1 MEAWAGKSRDATP
14 FWPTPERG
22 STLGLPARLACHPPT
37 TTSTPMARN
46 DTDKRKTGGLDV
58 ADPPVAEAQPE
69 SLDKVRDI
77 LFGGQMRAVETRL
90 QGLEERLRREHEAL
104 KADFSKQVESLDAF
118 IRSEAQILAERLSAE
133 RTKRTED
140 LKSLA
145 AEIKEAIRALE
156 KRHVMLEEAANM
168 ADAGLRDQ
176 LLLQSKASATE
187 LAKLGDRL
195 GAELQRSH
203 HELKTTKTDSAS
215 LSGLLSELAAR
226 VGGAPA
232 PGSGKNGPR
241 S

>member
-1 MEAWAGKSRDATP
+1 
-14 FWPTPERG
+14 
-22 STLGLPARLACHPPT
+22 
-37 TTSTPMARN
+37 MARS
-46 DTDKRKTGGLDV
+46 DSDKRKAGGLDV
-58 ADPPVAEAQPE
+58 AEPPVAEAQPE

-77 LFGGQMRAVETRL
+77 LFGSQMRAVDTRL

-104 KADFSKQVESLDAF
+104 KTDFSKQVESLDAF

-133 RTKRTED
+133 RTKRTEE

-156 KRHVMLEEAANM
+156 KRHVKLEEASNM

-176 LLLQSKASATE
+176 LLMQSKAAAT
-187 LAKLGDRL
+187 
-195 GAELQRSH
+195 ELQRSH
-203 HELKTTKTDSAS
+203 HELKATKTDSAS
-215 LSGLLSELAAR
+215 LSSLLSELAAR

-232 PGSGKNGPR
+232 PVPGKNGPR

>member
-1 MEAWAGKSRDATP
+1 
-14 FWPTPERG
+14 
-22 STLGLPARLACHPPT
+22 
-37 TTSTPMARN
+37 MARN
-46 DTDKRKTGGLDV
+46 DSDKRKAGGLDV
-58 ADPPVAEAQPE
+58 AEPPVAEAQPE

-77 LFGGQMRAVETRL
+77 LFGSQMRAVDTRL

-104 KADFSKQVESLDAF
+104 KTDFSKQVESLDAF
-118 IRSEAQILAERLSAE
+118 IRSEAQILTERLSAE
-133 RTKRTED
+133 RTKRTEE
-140 LKSLA
+140 LKSLS

-156 KRHVMLEEAANM
+156 KRHVKLEEASNM

-176 LLLQSKASATE
+176 LLMQSKAAATE
-187 LAKLGDRL
+187 LAKLGERL

-215 LSGLLSELAAR
+215 LSSLLSELAAR

-232 PGSGKNGPR
+232 PVPGKSDSR